1 MAGEA
6 EGEIVV
12 PPTLHALLAARLD
25 QLEPGER
32 RILECGAIEGEI
44 FHRGAIQALAPE
56 ETQVTPR
63 LAALVR
69 KELIRPDRPQIA
81 GEDGFRFRHLLIRD
95 AAYEAL
101 PKSARADLHQRLA
114 AWLEAHGTELVELD
128 EILGYHL
135 EQALAYRVELGLP
148 DDAALMAAAG
158 RRLTAAG
165 SRALARQDFGAAAR
179 LLGRAVALLPPTEID
194 VPLELHLAEAL
205 SWTRAEAREA
215 LRQME
220 SLAERAAAR
229 GDRIGE
235 LCGRLQHGIILMYI
249 APEGA
254 TGQLDALAV
263 QALPELLAL
272 GDDVALHTVYQAR
285 GWAAFGRGRTDSA
298 RDAYDLAALHARRA
312 GLVDEHKGWRS
323 ICRLYGTTPIAELL
337 TWLDA
342 NESRA
347 RDDHWHRTRGRWPLR
362 GKADSTKH
370 ASCWPPRGRSSP
382 SAAAAF
388 SSAGS
393 LRSSRTRWS
402 SSLAMLPPP
411 RSSEHTAAACSSS
424 SATRGSSRAR
434 LRVSPRR
441 STDST
446 GSTRHIRGR
455 RARPSS
461 ARATT
466 PSTR

>member
-6 EGEIVV
+6 EGEVVV

-25 QLEPGER
+25 QLEPAER

-101 PKSARADLHQRLA
+101 PKSARADLHQRLG

-179 LLGRAVALLPPTEID
+179 LLGRAVALLPPMEID

-205 SWTRAEAREA
+205 VEAGRGREA

-235 LCGRLQHGIILMYI
+235 LCGRLQHGIILTYI

-285 GWAAFGRGRTDSA
+285 GWAAVRPWPDGLR
-298 RDAYDLAALHARRA
+298 ARR
-312 GLVDEHKGWRS
+312 VRPCS
-323 ICRLYGTTPIAELL
+323 P
-337 TWLDA
+337 
-342 NESRA
+342 SRA
-347 RDDHWHRTRGRWPLR
+347 ARRPHRRAQGLAFDLPPLRDDPHR
-362 GKADSTKH
+362 
-370 ASCWPPRGRSSP
+370 
-382 SAAAAF
+382 
-388 SSAGS
+388 
-393 LRSSRTRWS
+393 
-402 SSLAMLPPP
+402 
-411 RSSEHTAAACSSS
+411 
-424 SATRGSSRAR
+424 RAPHVAR
-434 LRVSPRR
+434 RQRVTSPR
-441 STDST
+441 
-446 GSTRHIRGR
+446 
-455 RARPSS
+455 
-461 ARATT
+461 
-466 PSTR
+466 